1 MSSIEDDF
9 QHYSRAIKLVTNRPP
24 DEDLLILYG
33 LYKQSTIGD
42 SNIDE
47 PGFFE
52 FTEKTKW
59 NSWNNYKG
67 KSKNESMNL
76 YIEKA
81 KNVIDNYS

>member
-9 QHYSRAIKLVTNRPP
+9 QHYSRAVKLVSNRPS

-42 SNIDE
+42 CNTIE

-52 FTEKTKW
+52 FTEKSKW
-59 NSWNNYKG
+59 NSWNSYKG
-67 KSKNESMNL
+67 KGNQESMNL
-76 YIEKA
+76 YIQKA
-81 KNVIDNYS
+81 KYVINNYS